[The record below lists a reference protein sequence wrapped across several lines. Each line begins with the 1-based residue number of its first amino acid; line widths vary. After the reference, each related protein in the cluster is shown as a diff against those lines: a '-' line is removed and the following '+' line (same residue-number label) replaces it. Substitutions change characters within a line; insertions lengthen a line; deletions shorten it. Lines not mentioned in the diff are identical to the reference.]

1 MAQQISLQWNT
12 MGEAFG
18 EQLGSL
24 NMKEKVRGEVS

>member
-24 NMKEKVRGEVS
+24 NMKEKVTG